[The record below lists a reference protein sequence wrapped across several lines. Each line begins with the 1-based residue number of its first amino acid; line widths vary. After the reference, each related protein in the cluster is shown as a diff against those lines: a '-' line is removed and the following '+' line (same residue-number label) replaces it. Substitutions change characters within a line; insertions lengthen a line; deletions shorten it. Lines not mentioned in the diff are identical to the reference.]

1 MRRYLVI
8 AFLAVVITAQ
18 GQVEPNG
25 GSWKTWVLTS
35 GSQFRVPPPPDAAAT
50 RGELAWLKG
59 AQSGLG
65 AVERSQV
72 AYWDAGAANY
82 RWEQNL
88 LQRLLNQINATPA
101 AISNPLAI
109 RQLTLLNVAI
119 YDAMVAAWDSKYFYK
134 RQLPSQ
140 MDSSVQVLVNPP
152 NVPSY
157 PNEFAVAAGAAAAVL
172 KYLYPADATAI
183 DNLAAEAARS
193 RLYAGVALPSD
204 YFAGLQLGDQVG
216 QAVVQRAKSDGSDA
230 VWTGTVPTGPGMWV
244 GTNPACPLCGTWKP
258 WLLSSGSQFRP
269 GPPVAYNSPE
279 KQAELAALHAQP
291 RTFYDQSR
299 AIYYQSGSGVFPDVY
314 NSINTAVFEDHLT
327 GNALRVARAFALAS
341 VGQYDS
347 LIACFDGKYTYW
359 AIRPSQLDPTLTTL
373 FANPNH
379 PSYPSAHATITTG
392 YTDVIAYLFPT
403 RAAYYRAIG
412 IESGWSRMVA
422 GIHYQSDIDSGSALG
437 HNVARLVI
445 SWANNDGS
453 QQ

>member
-1 MRRYLVI
+1 MRRYLVVG
-8 AFLAVVITAQ
+8 FLAVVICAQ
-18 GQVEPNG
+18 AQVEPNG
-25 GSWKTWVLTS
+25 GNWKTWVLTN
-35 GSQFRVPPPPDAAAT
+35 GAQYRVPPPPDAAAT
-50 RGELAWLKG
+50 AGELAWLKG
-59 AQSGLG
+59 IQSGLG
-65 AVERSQV
+65 TVERSQV
-72 AYWDAGAANY
+72 AYWDAGAASY

-88 LQRLLNQINATPA
+88 LQRLLPQISTPPA

-134 RQLPSQ
+134 RPLPSQ
-140 MDSSVQVLVNPP
+140 IDSTVQVLVNPP

-183 DNLAAEAARS
+183 DNMAAEAGRS

-204 YFAGLQLGDQVG
+204 YSAGLQLGDQVG

-230 VWTGTVPTGPGMWV
+230 VWTGTVPTGPGMWI

-258 WLLSSGSQFRP
+258 WLLSSGNQFRP
-269 GPPVAYNSPE
+269 SPPLAYNSPE

-291 RTFYDQSR
+291 RSFYDQSK
-299 AIYYQSGSGVFPDVY
+299 AFYYQSGPGLFPDFY

-327 GNALRVARAFALAS
+327 GNSLRVARAFALAS
-341 VGQYDS
+341 VAHFDS
-347 LIACFDGKYTYW
+347 VIACFDGKYAYW

-373 FANPNH
+373 FATPNH
-379 PSYPSAHATITTG
+379 PSYPSAHATLSTG
-392 YTDVIAYLFPT
+392 LTDVVAYLFPK

-412 IESGWSRMVA
+412 VESGWSRMVA
-422 GIHYQSDIDSGSALG
+422 GIHYQSDIDSGDALG
-437 HNVARLVI
+437 HNVAQLVI